1 MRGIKLLIKN
11 AFRSAW
17 RNIYQIFGLSTLI
30 LLVSVIS
37 SLILSASGAII
48 GANNDLKHD
57 SNLRDVVVQVD
68 NAKLRV
74 SSEEAKKLDV
84 DWTTAQEIYQQREIE
99 EAIKAL
105 AQENGVAPDAIQWSR
120 TEGRTFTEIKNGNND
135 LQIKTIAKYSDN
147 VLMSQNSST
156 VDKLIVTDGPG
167 FDSDVNL
174 AKHEVVLQKTF
185 ADAMKI
191 KVGDIVRFAKDSF
204 SKDKGDQL
212 VVTKDAT
219 IKSTLNGRS
228 WAHIAADTTSDN
240 PYPTANWFEVVG
252 YGVSADFSAPIIDE
266 TTTLPDIKKNLL
278 AYLDASNFGFVTDAS
293 DDTQVHYNYR
303 PEKATL
309 TLVSD
314 YDREVYF
321 SIKLPSSID
330 QDKFAIAL
338 NTKLNSAFNIK
349 TGDKYVYANDD
360 SAYPYYSR
368 ISMFPTV
375 STVFTIV
382 STILLLIVIIISML
396 TIILMTKKYVES
408 IQKQIGCLKALG
420 YKKREVV
427 NNFIAIPLITSAIGC
442 ICGYLIS
449 IGVGQAVLLGFKQY
463 FNVNFGGITFNLWSF
478 LASIVGTFVIMLLIA
493 YCTAYWTIRRS
504 PLDLLRGDADR
515 QSGVMARSFKK
526 LTISKSFNGRLRGAL
541 MASSAGKLV
550 GMTGTMLLST
560 ILMSATAMAPKIMK
574 DNESMSFA
582 GLNYNNSVEYT
593 TPLWN
598 NPLSFQR
605 TYNPVYDAT
614 KAASDGWGINA
625 PDGTTKNVIQ
635 NYQLDLGGTELP
647 VKEVTEAISLL
658 PYNNYSDENPE
669 INWDQIVSSIYSG
682 NLPSTYYSNEV
693 QADASIVDGNPLTNP
708 DGSGWAKMAYLGWK
722 TLGMNYL
729 RSLNLYA
736 NKDLEGMTVGTL
748 LSTMSKQWPDYGEM
762 FNSFHSFTSKSTVT
776 QEQRVEL
783 LNKQLW
789 FYKKYVNGIPL
800 DYTKTGKELD
810 GSSPE
815 EVFDEIFNALCN
827 KKTPDSDTFS
837 VDAFKTSYD
846 PGDDGKF
853 GNDAFY
859 DPSGHK
865 IDMTKL
871 NATDKLNPSDIAF
884 YNTALAHWM
893 YGHVFNRIGTILL
906 ETSYSRAPY
915 FVQQKMKS
923 AYINGTNYS
932 LAFNVSPYNSKTDDL
947 GTMLNA
953 TYQDVSGKSND
964 IKIYGIDENQKTV
977 SVNYNKLA
985 SYNASDNVVPIIL
998 NQTAKIKAN
1007 LHVGDVVDYN
1017 YVLNQLEDTNGSA
1030 ATLGDNSSDLNTNV
1044 SLKKYA
1050 RQNDDDLNHL
1060 WTESQSTYYATDNS
1074 YVNSPTSLMDPK
1086 LTPATVAGKEISAVS
1101 SDQSTAPNEM
1111 LKASTHGEVR
1121 VGAENIKQKFV
1132 VVDFQN
1138 SYGKAQGWITN
1149 ANANHLMNYDVTQKY
1164 DYENFFIPQTHYV
1177 FNHISQYPSLSSMFE
1192 GGFKLS
1198 DVDTYDNL
1206 MTRINAGSQGAA
1218 VVKKMFDNMY
1228 PIYNYKNS
1236 LDPENYDITQVVNTN
1251 QRFGDFSAMG
1261 LNGGVDDSGVY
1272 YTGFGQGATSLIY
1285 PVTTAR
1291 QILEQITT
1299 IVDMIIILFII
1310 VAFVV
1315 SLTMILLT
1323 TSLIIRE
1330 NMSFIAT
1337 MKILGYSNRYIVRQ
1351 ILGMY
1356 IVGIII
1362 AFIVGFLIAWF
1373 GILELGNLLAI
1384 HSSWV
1389 LPIQFYIW
1397 YPFAVFGLLTTV
1409 YVVSTAIGY
1418 SAIRKIHPLVALQYE
1433 K

>member
-167 FDSDVNL
+167 FDKDVAL

-185 ADAMKI
+185 AEAAKI
-191 KVGDIVRFAKDSF
+191 KIGDVVRFAKDSF
-204 SKDKGDQL
+204 SATAGDQL
-212 VVTKDAT
+212 VVTKDST
-219 IKSTLNGRS
+219 IKNVLNGRS
-228 WAHIAADTTSDN
+228 WAHIASDPNGDN

-252 YGVSADFSAPIIDE
+252 YGTSADFSAPIIDE
-266 TTTLPDIKKNLL
+266 TTTLPNIKKNLL
-278 AYLDASNFGFVTDAS
+278 AYVDASNFGFVTDDGES
-293 DDTQVHYNYR
+293 THYNYR

-314 YDREVYF
+314 FDREVYF
-321 SIKLPSSID
+321 SIKLPAGID
-330 QDKFAIAL
+330 RTDFISGL
-338 NTKLNSAFNIK
+338 NDRLNSAFNIK
-349 TGDKYVYANDD
+349 TEYQYIYANDD
-360 SAYPYYSR
+360 ATYAYYSR
-368 ISMFPTV
+368 VSMFPTV
-375 STVFTIV
+375 STIFTIV
-382 STILLLIVIIISML
+382 STILLLVVIIISML

-442 ICGYLIS
+442 VCGYLIS
-449 IGVGQAVLLGFKQY
+449 IGVGQGVLLGFKQY

-478 LASIVGTFVIMLLIA
+478 LASIIGTFVIMLLIA

-515 QSGVMARSFKK
+515 QSGIIARNLKK
-526 LTISKSFNGRLRGAL
+526 LTISKTFNGRLRGAL

-550 GMTGTMLLST
+550 GMVGTMMLST
-560 ILMSATAMAPKIMK
+560 VLMAATTMAPKIMK

-614 KAASDGWGINA
+614 NAAADGWGINA
-625 PDGTTKNVIQ
+625 PDGTTKASIKD
-635 NYQLDLGGTELP
+635 YQLDLGGSTKAP
-647 VKEVTEAISLL
+647 TVGAAAISML
-658 PYNNYSDENPE
+658 PYKDYDIKDPTSDN
-669 INWDQIVSSIYSG
+669 INWDQVLTSIYNGQLSS
-682 NLPSTYYSNEV
+682 NYYSNEI
-693 QADASIVDGNPLTNP
+693 QSDANIAGGFE
-708 DGSGWAKMAYLGWK
+708 GSGWAKMAFLGWK
-722 TLGMNYL
+722 TIGMNYL
-729 RSLNLYA
+729 RSLNQYA
-736 NKDLEGMTVGTL
+736 NGELGIMGGIVL
-748 LSTMSKQWPDYGEM
+748 NTMSGQWSDYGEL
-762 FNSFHSFTSKSTVT
+762 FNSYKSFSDDSKVT
-776 QEQRVEL
+776 PEQRIEL

-800 DYTKTGKELD
+800 DYIKSGKEEA
-810 GSSPE
+810 GVSSKEIYE
-815 EVFDEIFNALCN
+815 EMFGKLCTTLPN
-827 KKTPDSDTFS
+827 GEGTFS
-837 VDAFKTSYD
+837 SDAFEKSYD
-846 PGDDGKF
+846 PKDGTF
-853 GNDAFY
+853 GSDIFY
-859 DPSGHK
+859 DYNDQTKP
-865 IDMTKL
+865 IDLTKL
-871 NATDKLNPSDIAF
+871 TVSNDPDEVRF

-893 YGHVFNRIGTILL
+893 YGHVFNKLGTILL

-923 AYINGTNYS
+923 AYMNGTDYS
-932 LAFNVSPYNSKTDDL
+932 LSFNIAPYNSETDDL
-947 GTMLNA
+947 GTMLSA
-953 TYQDVSGKSND
+953 KYQDINNGNED
-964 IKIYGIDENQKTV
+964 IKIYGIDESQKTV
-977 SVNYNKLA
+977 SLNYSKLT
-985 SYNASDNVVPIIL
+985 SYNSSDNVVPIIL
-998 NQTAKIKAN
+998 NQTARIKSNAKI
-1007 LHVGDVVDYN
+1007 GDVVDYS
-1017 YVLNQLEDTNGSA
+1017 YVLSQLENADGAA
-1030 ATLGDNSSDLNTNV
+1030 ATLGDDSSDLNTNI
-1044 SLKKYA
+1044 SLKGYT
-1050 RQNDDDLNHL
+1050 NDALNHL

-1074 YVNSPTSLMDPK
+1074 YINSSMSGVV
-1086 LTPATVAGKEISAVS
+1086 PATVAGKRIGAESSAT
-1101 SDQSTAPNEM
+1101 STKPNCM
-1111 LKASTHGEVR
+1111 LEAAKDGEVR
-1121 VGAENIKQKFV
+1121 IAEENVKQKFV
-1132 VVDFQN
+1132 VVDFQD

-1149 ANANHLMNYDVTQKY
+1149 TNANKLMKYDVTQAY
-1164 DYENFFIPQTHYV
+1164 DYENLFLPQTQYV
-1177 FNHISQYPSLSSMFE
+1177 FNHINEYDSLQGMFVE
-1192 GGFKLS
+1192 GHALP
-1198 DVDTYDNL
+1198 DTYKDL
-1206 MTRINAGSQGAA
+1206 MDQVNSGKSQGAA

-1261 LNGGVDDSGVY
+1261 LNGGVDSDVY

>member
-37 SLILSASGAII
+37 SLILSTSGAII

-74 SSEEAKKLDV
+74 SSEEAKNLGV

-167 FDSDVNL
+167 FDKDVAL

-185 ADAMKI
+185 AEAAKI
-191 KVGDIVRFAKDSF
+191 KIGDVVRFAKDSF
-204 SKDKGDQL
+204 SATAGDQL

-219 IKSTLNGRS
+219 IKNVLNGRS
-228 WAHIAADTTSDN
+228 WAHIASDPNGDN
-240 PYPTANWFEVVG
+240 PYSTANWFEVVG
-252 YGVSADFSAPIIDE
+252 YGTSTDFSAPIIDE
-266 TTTLPDIKKNLL
+266 TTTLPNIKKNLL
-278 AYLDASNFGFVTDAS
+278 AYVDASNFGFVTDDGESA
-293 DDTQVHYNYR
+293 HYNYR

-314 YDREVYF
+314 FDREVYF
-321 SIKLPSSID
+321 SIKLPAGID
-330 QDKFAIAL
+330 RTDFISGL
-338 NTKLNSAFNIK
+338 NDRLNDAFNIK
-349 TGDKYVYANDD
+349 TEYQYIYANDD
-360 SAYPYYSR
+360 ATYAYYSR
-368 ISMFPTV
+368 VSMFPTV
-375 STVFTIV
+375 STIFTIV
-382 STILLLIVIIISML
+382 STILLLVVIIISML

-449 IGVGQAVLLGFKQY
+449 IGVGQGVLLGFKQY

-478 LASIVGTFVIMLLIA
+478 LASIIGTFVIMLLIA

-515 QSGVMARSFKK
+515 QSGIIARNLKK
-526 LTISKSFNGRLRGAL
+526 LTVSKTFNGRLRGAL

-550 GMTGTMLLST
+550 GMVGTMMLST
-560 ILMSATAMAPKIMK
+560 VLMAATTMAPKIMK
-574 DNESMSFA
+574 DNEAMSFA

-614 KAASDGWGINA
+614 NAASDGWGINA
-625 PDGTTKNVIQ
+625 PDGTTKTAIQ
-635 NYQLDLGGTELP
+635 NYQLDLGGTGNAP
-647 VKEVTEAISLL
+647 MEVTSAISLL
-658 PYNNYSDENPE
+658 PYNDYNEENPT
-669 INWDQIVSSIYSG
+669 INWDQILTSIYNGQLSS
-682 NLPSTYYSNEV
+682 NYYSNEI
-693 QADASIVDGNPLTNP
+693 QADASINGGGMFNP

-722 TLGMNYL
+722 TIGMNYL
-729 RSLNLYA
+729 RSLNQYA
-736 NKDLEGMTVGTL
+736 NGE
-748 LSTMSKQWPDYGEM
+748 LSGLGSMVLGTMSKQWPDYGEL
-762 FNSFHSFTSKSTVT
+762 FDTFKSFATGSTIT

-800 DYTKTGKELD
+800 DYIKSGKEATE
-810 GSSPE
+810 GSTSEDVFNEMFKALCGKKAPDSE
-815 EVFDEIFNALCN
+815 TFNVHVFDTAYN
-827 KKTPDSDTFS
+827 P
-837 VDAFKTSYD
+837 
-846 PGDDGKF
+846 DDGKF
-853 GNDAFY
+853 GNDTFT
-859 DPSGHK
+859 DPNDNK

-871 NATDKLNPSDIAF
+871 NVSDELTPDDVAY
-884 YNTALAHWM
+884 YNTGLARWM
-893 YGHVFNRIGTILL
+893 YGHVFNKIGTILL

-932 LAFNVSPYNSKTDDL
+932 LSFNIAPYNSETDDL
-947 GTMLNA
+947 GTMLTA
-953 TYQDVSGKSND
+953 KYQDINNKSED
-964 IKIYGIDENQKTV
+964 IKIYGIDESQKTV
-977 SVNYNKLA
+977 SLNYNKLV
-985 SYNASDNVVPIIL
+985 SYNPSDNVVPIIL
-998 NQTAKIKAN
+998 NQTARIKSN
-1007 LHVGDVVDYN
+1007 VKVGDVVDYS
-1017 YVLNQLEDTNGSA
+1017 YVLSQLEDADGKA
-1030 ATLGDNSSDLNTNV
+1030 AALGDDTSNLNTNV
-1044 SLKKYA
+1044 SLKGYA
-1050 RQNDDDLNHL
+1050 DKNTDTLNHL

-1074 YVNSPTSLMDPK
+1074 YVNSPLGGVI
-1086 LTPATVAGKEISAVS
+1086 PATVAGKQISATNS
-1101 SDQSTAPNEM
+1101 NESTLPNEM
-1111 LKASTHGEVR
+1111 LNAATNGEVR
-1121 VGAENIKQKFV
+1121 IEEENVKQKFV
-1132 VVDFQN
+1132 VVDFQD

-1149 ANANHLMNYDVTQKY
+1149 TNANKLMKYDVTQAY
-1164 DYENFFIPQTHYV
+1164 DYENLFLPQTQYV
-1177 FNHISQYPSLSSMFE
+1177 FNHINEYDSLKGMFE
-1192 GGFKLS
+1192 EKFDPAKI
-1198 DVDTYDNL
+1198 DTYEHL
-1206 MTRINAGSQGAA
+1206 MDQVNSGSQGAV
-1218 VVKKMFDNMY
+1218 VVKKMFDNLY

-1236 LDPENYDITQVVNTN
+1236 LDSENYDITQVVNTN

-1261 LNGGVDDSGVY
+1261 LNGGVDSDVY

>member
-105 AQENGVAPDAIQWSR
+105 AQENGVAPDVIQWSR
-120 TEGRTFTEIKNGNND
+120 TEGRTFTEIKNENND

-167 FDSDVNL
+167 FDKDVAL

-185 ADAMKI
+185 AEAAKI
-191 KVGDIVRFAKDSF
+191 KIGDVVRFAKDSF
-204 SKDKGDQL
+204 SATAGDQL
-212 VVTKDAT
+212 VVTKDST
-219 IKSTLNGRS
+219 IKNVLNGRS
-228 WAHIAADTTSDN
+228 WAHIASDPNGDN

-252 YGVSADFSAPIIDE
+252 YGTSADFSAPIIDE
-266 TTTLPDIKKNLL
+266 TTTLPNIKKNLL
-278 AYLDASNFGFVTDAS
+278 AYVDASNFGFVTDDGES
-293 DDTQVHYNYR
+293 THYNYR

-314 YDREVYF
+314 FDREVYF
-321 SIKLPSSID
+321 SIKLPAGID
-330 QDKFAIAL
+330 RTDFISGL
-338 NTKLNSAFNIK
+338 NDRLNSAFNIK
-349 TGDKYVYANDD
+349 TEYQYIYANDD
-360 SAYPYYSR
+360 ATYAYYSR
-368 ISMFPTV
+368 VSMFPTV
-375 STVFTIV
+375 STIFTIV
-382 STILLLIVIIISML
+382 STILLLVVIIISML

-449 IGVGQAVLLGFKQY
+449 IGVGQGVLLGFKQY

-478 LASIVGTFVIMLLIA
+478 LASIIGTFVIMLLIA

-515 QSGVMARSFKK
+515 QSGIIARNLKK
-526 LTISKSFNGRLRGAL
+526 LTISKTFNGRLRGAL

-550 GMTGTMLLST
+550 GMVGTMMLST
-560 ILMSATAMAPKIMK
+560 VLMAATTMAPKIMK

-614 KAASDGWGINA
+614 NAAADGWGINA
-625 PDGTTKNVIQ
+625 PDGTTKTAIQ
-635 NYQLDLGGTELP
+635 NYQLDLGGTKKAP
-647 VKEVTEAISLL
+647 ITGAAAISML
-658 PYNNYSDENPE
+658 PYKDYDMKDPTSDN
-669 INWDQIVSSIYSG
+669 INWDQILTSIYNGQLSS
-682 NLPSTYYSNEV
+682 NYYSNEI
-693 QADASIVDGNPLTNP
+693 QFDAKNSSGIT
-708 DGSGWAKMAYLGWK
+708 GSGWAKMSFLGWK
-722 TLGMNYL
+722 TIGMNYL
-729 RSLNLYA
+729 RSLNQYA
-736 NKDLEGMTVGTL
+736 NGDLDFFGDTVL
-748 LSTMSKQWPDYGEM
+748 NTMSEQWSDYGEL
-762 FNSFHSFTSKSTVT
+762 FNTFKLFATGSTIT
-776 QEQRVEL
+776 QEQRIEL

-800 DYTKTGKELD
+800 DYIKSGKEATE
-810 GSSPE
+810 GSTSE
-815 EVFDEIFNALCN
+815 AINEMFNKLCGGKDSDSETFNFDVFDKAYN
-827 KKTPDSDTFS
+827 
-837 VDAFKTSYD
+837 
-846 PGDDGKF
+846 PGDGKF
-853 GNDAFY
+853 GNDTFS
-859 DPSGHK
+859 DPNGNK

-871 NATDKLNPSDIAF
+871 NVSNELTSDDVAY
-884 YNTALAHWM
+884 YNTGLARWM
-893 YGHVFNRIGTILL
+893 YGHVFKKLGTVLL

-923 AYINGTNYS
+923 AYLNGTDYS
-932 LAFNVSPYNSKTDDL
+932 LSFNIAPYNFETDDL
-947 GTMLNA
+947 GTMLSA
-953 TYQDVSGKSND
+953 KYQDINNKSED
-964 IKIYGIDENQKTV
+964 IKIYGIDESQKTV
-977 SVNYNKLA
+977 SLNYNKLV
-985 SYNASDNVVPIIL
+985 SYSPSDNVVPIIL
-998 NQTAKIKAN
+998 NQTARIKSN
-1007 LHVGDVVDYN
+1007 VKVGDVVDYS
-1017 YVLNQLEDTNGSA
+1017 YVLSQLENANGEA
-1030 ATLGDNSSDLNTNV
+1030 AALGDNKSNLNTNV
-1044 SLKKYA
+1044 SLKGYA
-1050 RQNDDDLNHL
+1050 NDFNKDTLNHL

-1074 YVNSPTSLMDPK
+1074 YVNSPFGGGV
-1086 LTPATVAGKEISAVS
+1086 TPATVAGKQISAEDS
-1101 SDQSTAPNEM
+1101 NGSTAPNKM
-1111 LKASTHGEVR
+1111 LKASTNGEVR
-1121 VGAENIKQKFV
+1121 IAEENVKQKFV
-1132 VVDFQN
+1132 VVDFQD

-1149 ANANHLMNYDVTQKY
+1149 TNSNKLMQYDKTQAY
-1164 DYENFFIPQTHYV
+1164 DYENLFLPQTQYV
-1177 FNHISQYPSLSSMFE
+1177 FNHINEYDSLKGMFE
-1192 GGFKLS
+1192 EDFKLAKI
-1198 DVDTYDNL
+1198 DTYKHL
-1206 MTRINAGSQGAA
+1206 MEQVNKGSQGAA

-1251 QRFGDFSAMG
+1251 QRFGDYSAMG
-1261 LNGGVDDSGVY
+1261 LNGGVDSDGVY

>member
-74 SSEEAKKLDV
+74 SSEEAKNLGV

-614 KAASDGWGINA
+614 KARADGWGMNA
-625 PDGTTKNVIQ
+625 PDGSTKNIIE
-635 NYQLDLGGTELP
+635 NYQIDLGGVGKAPT
-647 VKEVTEAISLL
+647 TAAAAISLL
-658 PYNNYSDENPE
+658 PYTDYNAENPT
-669 INWDQIVSSIYSG
+669 INWDQVLTSIYNG
-682 NLPSTYYSNEV
+682 NLSSNYYSNEIET
-693 QADASIVDGNPLTNP
+693 DANISGGIW
-708 DGSGWAKMAYLGWK
+708 GSGWGKMAFLGWK

-729 RSLNLYA
+729 RSLNQYA
-736 NKDLEGMTVGTL
+736 NGEVGMLGTMV
-748 LSTMSKQWPDYGEM
+748 LSTMSKQWSDYGEM
-762 FNSFHSFTSKSTVT
+762 LDSYKPYAPGTTTTK
-776 QEQRVEL
+776 EQNLEL

-800 DYTKTGKELD
+800 DYIKSGTEATDNPNPKD
-810 GSSPE
+810 
-815 EVFDEIFNALCN
+815 VYNEIFNALCGA
-827 KKTPDSDTFS
+827 KGKTPS
-837 VDAFKTSYD
+837 DAFSQDAFDKAYN
-846 PGDDGKF
+846 PRDGKF

-859 DPSGHK
+859 DRSNNE
-865 IDMTKL
+865 IDMTRL
-871 NATDKLNPSDIAF
+871 NVTDKLKPKDVTF
-884 YNTALAHWM
+884 YNTALGRWF
-893 YGHVFNRIGTILL
+893 YGHVFNKIGTILL

-923 AYINGTNYS
+923 AYINGTDYS
-932 LAFNVSPYNSKTDDL
+932 LAFNIAPYNSETDDL

-1007 LHVGDVVDYN
+1007 VQVGDVVDYS
-1017 YVLNQLEDTNGSA
+1017 YVLSQLADTNGNE
-1030 ATLGDNSSDLNTNV
+1030 ATLDDSSDLKTNV
-1044 SLKKYA
+1044 SLKGYA
-1050 RQNDDDLNHL
+1050 ENDGSLDHL

-1074 YVNSPTSLMDPK
+1074 YINSPAGK
-1086 LTPATVAGKEISAVS
+1086 GVTPATVAGKQIGAVS
-1101 SDQSTAPNEM
+1101 AQASTSPNEM
-1111 LKASTHGEVR
+1111 LEASTNGKVR
-1121 VGAENIKQKFV
+1121 VEDKNVNQKFV

-1192 GGFKLS
+1192 DGFKLS

>member
-37 SLILSASGAII
+37 SLILSTSGAII

-74 SSEEAKKLDV
+74 SSEEAKNLGV

-120 TEGRTFTEIKNGNND
+120 TEGRTFTEIKNDKND

-167 FDSDVNL
+167 FDKDVAL

-185 ADAMKI
+185 AEAAKI
-191 KVGDIVRFAKDSF
+191 KIGDVVRFAKDSF
-204 SKDKGDQL
+204 SATAGDQL
-212 VVTKDAT
+212 VVTKDST
-219 IKSTLNGRS
+219 IKNVLNGRS
-228 WAHIAADTTSDN
+228 WAHIASDPNGDN

-252 YGVSADFSAPIIDE
+252 YGTSADFSAPIIDE
-266 TTTLPDIKKNLL
+266 TTTLPNIKKNLL
-278 AYLDASNFGFVTDAS
+278 AYVDASNFGFVTDDGES
-293 DDTQVHYNYR
+293 THYNYR

-314 YDREVYF
+314 FDREVYF
-321 SIKLPSSID
+321 SIKLPAGID
-330 QDKFAIAL
+330 RTDFISGL
-338 NTKLNSAFNIK
+338 NDRLNEAFNIK
-349 TGDKYVYANDD
+349 TEYQYIYANDD
-360 SAYPYYSR
+360 ATYAYYSR
-368 ISMFPTV
+368 VSMFPTV
-375 STVFTIV
+375 STIFTIV
-382 STILLLIVIIISML
+382 STILLLVVIIISML

-449 IGVGQAVLLGFKQY
+449 IGVGQGVLLGFKQY

-574 DNESMSFA
+574 DNEAMSFA

-593 TPLWN
+593 APLWN

-614 KAASDGWGINA
+614 QASADGWGLNA
-625 PDGTTKNVIQ
+625 PDGTTKVAIQ
-635 NYQLDLGGTELP
+635 NYQLDLGGTGNKP
-647 VKEVTEAISLL
+647 MEVTSAISLL
-658 PYNNYSDENPE
+658 PYNNYNEENPT
-669 INWDQIVSSIYSG
+669 INWDQILSSIYNGKLSS
-682 NLPSTYYSNEV
+682 NYYSNEI
-693 QADASIVDGNPLTNP
+693 QADASINGGSLLNP

-722 TLGMNYL
+722 TIGMNYL
-729 RSLNLYA
+729 RSLNQYA
-736 NKDLEGMTVGTL
+736 NGELSGLGSTV
-748 LSTMSKQWPDYGEM
+748 LSTMSKQWSDYGEL
-762 FNSFHSFTSKSTVT
+762 FNSFVSFATGSTIT

-789 FYKKYVNGIPL
+789 FYKKYINGIPL
-800 DYTKTGKELD
+800 DYIKSGKEAVD
-810 GSSPE
+810 GSTSE
-815 EVFDEIFNALCN
+815 EVYNEMFKALCG
-827 KKTPDSDTFS
+827 KKAPDGETFNL
-837 VDAFKTSYD
+837 DAFEVSYN
-846 PGDDGKF
+846 PGDGKF

-859 DPSGHK
+859 DPNENK

-871 NATDKLNPSDIAF
+871 NASDEMDSATVAY

-893 YGHVFNRIGTILL
+893 YGHVFNKIGTILL

-932 LAFNVSPYNSKTDDL
+932 LSFNIAPYNSETDDL

-953 TYQDVSGKSND
+953 KYQDISGNSDD
-964 IKIYGIDENQKTV
+964 IKIYGIDESQKTV
-977 SVNYNKLA
+977 SLNYSKLT
-985 SYNASDNVVPIIL
+985 SYNATDNVIPIIL

-1007 LHVGDVVDYN
+1007 VQVGDVVDYT
-1017 YVLNQLEDTNGSA
+1017 YVLSQLEDANGNV
-1030 ATLGDNSSDLNTNV
+1030 ATLGDDTSDLNTNV
-1044 SLKKYA
+1044 SLKGYS
-1050 RQNDDDLNHL
+1050 QNDDSLNHL

-1074 YVNSPTSLMDPK
+1074 YVNSPLGGVV
-1086 LTPATVAGKEISAVS
+1086 PATVAGKEISATNS
-1101 SDQSTAPNEM
+1101 NDSTKPNKM
-1111 LKASTHGEVR
+1111 LNASTHGEVR

-1261 LNGGVDDSGVY
+1261 LNGGVDSDGVY

>member
-74 SSEEAKKLDV
+74 SSEEAKNLGV
-84 DWTTAQEIYQQREIE
+84 DWTRAQEIYQQREIE

-515 QSGVMARSFKK
+515 QSGIIARNLKK
-526 LTISKSFNGRLRGAL
+526 LTISKTFNGRLRGAL
-541 MASSAGKLV
+541 MASSAGKLI

-574 DNESMSFA
+574 DNESKAFA

-605 TYNPVYDAT
+605 TYNPVYDKIQAAT
-614 KAASDGWGINA
+614 DGWGIKN
-625 PDGTTKNVIQ
+625 PDGTTKTVIQ
-635 NYQLDLGGTELP
+635 KMQTDLGGASKAPSTAS
-647 VKEVTEAISLL
+647 AISAL
-658 PYNNYSDENPE
+658 PYTSNGE
-669 INWDQIVSSIYSG
+669 IDQNKLISLILSG
-682 NLPSTYYSNEV
+682 NLSSYYYSNEI
-693 QADASIVDGNPLTNP
+693 QTSG
-708 DGSGWAKMAYLGWK
+708 DGSGWGKMAYLGWK
-722 TLGMNYL
+722 TLSMNYL
-729 RSLNLYA
+729 QSLNQLA
-736 NKDLEGMTVGTL
+736 RSESGGMGDLIV
-748 LSTMSKQWPDYGEM
+748 SIMSQQWPDYTTLLEAYEP
-762 FNSFHSFTSKSTVT
+762 FESETKATSSITK
-776 QEQRVEL
+776 EQRIEL
-783 LNKQLW
+783 LKDQLW
-789 FYKKYVNGIPL
+789 FYKKYENGIPL
-800 DYTKTGKELD
+800 DYINKQNDVGNGQD
-810 GSSPE
+810 SY
-815 EVFDEIFNALCN
+815 DAIFNEMF
-827 KKTPDSDTFS
+827 KYDSKNDTDTFDFGS
-837 VDAFKTSYD
+837 FEKSYIPGKYGEDKFIDPNGNQIDLKTSNFNSLANSESNIKY
-846 PGDDGKF
+846 
-853 GNDAFY
+853 
-859 DPSGHK
+859 
-865 IDMTKL
+865 
-871 NATDKLNPSDIAF
+871 
-884 YNTALAHWM
+884 YNTALAHWI
-893 YGHVFNRIGTILL
+893 YGHMYNKIGSILL

-915 FVQQKMKS
+915 FVQQNMKS
-923 AYINGTNYS
+923 AYLNNSNYS
-932 LAFNVSPYNSKTDDL
+932 LAFNVAPYNNETDDL
-947 GTMLNA
+947 GTMLSAKYN
-953 TYQDVSGKSND
+953 DVNGGTND
-964 IKIYGIDENQKTV
+964 IKIYGISEDQKTI
-977 SVNYNKLA
+977 SLDYNKLS
-985 SYNASDNVVPIIL
+985 SYQTDENIVPIIL
-998 NQTAKIKAN
+998 NNTARIKSNA
-1007 LHVGDVVDYN
+1007 HVGDVVDYDYILSELQKDGQSAGLSDEN
-1017 YVLNQLEDTNGSA
+1017 SQYSYGDNLDTNVN
-1030 ATLGDNSSDLNTNV
+1030 LNSYTSDE
-1044 SLKKYA
+1044 
-1050 RQNDDDLNHL
+1050 LNHL
-1060 WTESQSTYYATDNS
+1060 WYESQMTYYSTSNS
-1074 YVNSPTSLMDPK
+1074 YVNSSMISGIEVAK
-1086 LTPATVAGKEISAVS
+1086 VAGTNIGAAGAML
-1101 SDQSTAPNEM
+1101 STSPINM
-1111 LKASTHGEVR
+1111 LKDATKGNVKIADKN
-1121 VGAENIKQKFV
+1121 VKQKFV
-1132 VVDFQN
+1132 VVGFQD

-1149 ANANHLMNYDVTQKY
+1149 ENANKLLHYDITQAY
-1164 DYENFFIPQTHYV
+1164 DYKNLFLPQMKYV
-1177 FNHISQYPSLSSMFE
+1177 FTHLNEYKSLGLEGQEYSLPETYEKLVQLAATDPSA
-1192 GGFKLS
+1192 
-1198 DVDTYDNL
+1198 
-1206 MTRINAGSQGAA
+1206 R
-1218 VVKKMFDNMY
+1218 VVKTLFNNMF

-1236 LDPENYDITQVVNTN
+1236 LDSENYDITQIVNTD
-1251 QRFGDFSAMG
+1251 QRFGDYSAMG
-1261 LNGGVDDSGVY
+1261 LNGGTDGTGTY